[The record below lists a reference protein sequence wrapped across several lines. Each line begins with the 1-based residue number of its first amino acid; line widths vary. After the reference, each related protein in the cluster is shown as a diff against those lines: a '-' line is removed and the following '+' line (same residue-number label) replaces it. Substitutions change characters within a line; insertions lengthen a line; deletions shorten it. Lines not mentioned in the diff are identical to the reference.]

1 MRTAIALS
9 LGKSVDQLTAR
20 EALGLTAET
29 KDVVQQF
36 NKRKRHDDDD
46 AEASNSNNK
55 KTKDQRHFWD
65 GVVKLTHVTGFTGP
79 NFIRFEDI
87 IEKDKLKKA
96 VITAMVVSMDWIEEQ
111 FPSHVNLCVVLHG
124 RPAMARQLS
133 TTRTFIVPPL
143 KDENW
148 GVFHSKL
155 MILVYE
161 NSMRIVIGSANL
173 ERYDYNDL
181 ENVVFIQDFPLASKA
196 TTSITHLP
204 RFARDIAELLKQ
216 MHVPSSVQGEL
227 LKYDFSRAKAHVI
240 ASVSGDFQGRDQYR
254 QYGHARLAQII
265 REIGAADPNRPPR
278 IEMQTSSLGGLNAS
292 YLHELYRSF
301 SGIDPYETSNK
312 PVRMKN
318 NEPLPPIDI
327 IYPSMDTVLDS
338 RLGPPGAGTICLNTS
353 SWRKPTFPKQVM
365 CDAISHRRRTLMHSK
380 YIIATLP
387 QSSEH
392 RLKGWVYCGSH
403 NATMGAWGK
412 LSITRDSKQPKM
424 SINNWELGVI
434 LPLYEDSDIPVTYV
448 RPPPR
453 YRPGQDAWTQE

>member
-1 MRTAIALS
+1 
-9 LGKSVDQLTAR
+9 
-20 EALGLTAET
+20 
-29 KDVVQQF
+29 
-36 NKRKRHDDDD
+36 
-46 AEASNSNNK
+46 
-55 KTKDQRHFWD
+55 
-65 GVVKLTHVTGFTGP
+65 
-79 NFIRFEDI
+79 
-87 IEKDKLKKA
+87 
-96 VITAMVVSMDWIEEQ
+96 MDWIEEQ
-111 FPSHVNLCVVLHG
+111 FPSHINLCVVLHG

-148 GVFHSKL
+148 GVFHPKL
-155 MILVYE
+155 MILVHE

-204 RFARDIAELLKQ
+204 RFARDIANLLEQ
-216 MHVPSSVQGEL
+216 MHVPSSVQDEL
-227 LKYDFSRAKAHVI
+227 LKYDFSRAKAHVV
-240 ASVSGDFQGRDQYR
+240 ASVSGNFQGHDQYR

-301 SGIDPYETSNK
+301 SGIDPYETSSK

-353 SWRKPTFPKQVM
+353 SWQKPTFPKQVM
-365 CDAISHRRRTLMHSK
+365 CDAISHRPRTLMHSK
-380 YIIATLP
+380 VNIHWGRILIMDDD
-387 QSSEH
+387 
-392 RLKGWVYCGSH
+392 RSH

-412 LSITRDSKQPKM
+412 LSIARDSKQPKM
-424 SINNWELGVI
+424 SINNWELGVV
-434 LPLYEDSDIPVTYV
+434 LPLYEDSDIPVTYI

-453 YRPGQDAWTQE
+453 YRTGQDAWTQE